1 MTLVGQALNVSCFA
15 SYVSILRDEVPS
27 LINSTKHKKIS
38 SRAQQVR
45 PFYVMDLLAR
55 AKQLEAEGQPVLHLE
70 VGEPDF
76 PTPKPVIDAGIKAL
90 SQEKT
95 HYTAAPGLPELRR
108 AIAGHYQRKFNIQ
121 VDPGRIIVTPGASGA
136 LQLALSLLVDSGDN
150 VLLTDPGYPCNR
162 NMVRLLGA
170 DITAVPVDATTQFQM
185 HANHINE
192 YWNERSVAAMI
203 ASPSNPTGTRISDS
217 DLNSL
222 IEAVNKVNG
231 SLVVDEI
238 YQGLVYADTD
248 STALA
253 KSDELFVINSFSKY
267 FGMTGWRLGWLVVPE
282 VFIDAADRIAQN
294 IFLSAPTVSQ
304 HAALAAFTAE
314 TEAVLQSRVEEFNQR
329 RQYLLPALREMGFDI
344 PVEPEGAFYIYA
356 DCSAITKDSFQWC
369 KQVLEDIAVAI
380 TPGID
385 FGEHRASTHV
395 RFAYT
400 RPVDQ
405 LEQACDRIANYIK

>member
-1 MTLVGQALNVSCFA
+1 MVCCFA
-15 SYVSILRDEVPS
+15 SYVSILRHEVPS

-38 SRAQQVR
+38 TRAQQIR

-55 AKQLEAEGQPVLHLE
+55 AKQLEAEGHPVLHLE

-76 PTPKPVIDAGIKAL
+76 STPKPVIDAGIKAL
-90 SQEKT
+90 SQAKT
-95 HYTAAPGLPELRR
+95 HYTAAPGLPELRQ
-108 AIAGHYQRKFNIQ
+108 AIADHYQRKFNLNI
-121 VDPGRIIVTPGASGA
+121 DPGRIIVTPGASGA
-136 LQLALSLLVDSGDN
+136 LQLALSLLVDSGDS

-170 DITAVPVDATTQFQM
+170 ETTAVPVDAATQFQM
-185 HANHINE
+185 HANHIDE
-192 YWNERSVAAMI
+192 YWNERTVAAMI
-203 ASPSNPTGTRISDS
+203 ASPSNPTGTRIPDS
-217 DLNSL
+217 ELKLL
-222 IEAVNKVNG
+222 IEAIDKVNG
-231 SLVVDEI
+231 SLIVDEI
-238 YQGLVYADTD
+238 YQGLVYADSD
-248 STALA
+248 SSALTH
-253 KSDELFVINSFSKY
+253 SDNLFVINSFSKY

-282 VFIDAADRIAQN
+282 DFIDAADRIAQN
-294 IFLSAPTVSQ
+294 IFLAASTVSQ

-356 DCSAITKDSFQWC
+356 DCSAITQDSFQWC
-369 KQVLEDIAVAI
+369 KQVLEEIAVAI

-385 FGEHRASTHV
+385 FGKHRASTHV

-400 RPVDQ
+400 RPVEQ
-405 LEQACDRIANYIK
+405 LEQACDRIAKYIK